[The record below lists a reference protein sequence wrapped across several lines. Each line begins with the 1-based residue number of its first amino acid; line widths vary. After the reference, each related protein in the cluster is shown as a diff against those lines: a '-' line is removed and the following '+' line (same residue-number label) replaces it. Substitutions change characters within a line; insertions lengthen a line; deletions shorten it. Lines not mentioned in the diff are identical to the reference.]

1 MDGEERRAWAD
12 AVLVGECAEGDEV
25 IVNVEALDLGLG
37 SGGFDVVHVNL
48 TRGLEDAGRPDLNVL
63 KLNYSSLQHP
73 VEPVEPRGAGDR
85 IAVRDAG
92 ARVSSCT
99 ASSLR
104 RRGPRRRRPRG
115 SASATSRRRAA
126 RSPGRS
132 RATSP
137 SFASAGC
144 SPAT

>member
-1 MDGEERRAWAD
+1 M
-12 AVLVGECAEGDEV
+12 LVGECAEGDEV
-25 IVNVEALDLGLG
+25 VVNVEALDLGLG

-48 TRGLEDAGRPDLNVL
+48 TRGLEDDGRADLNVF

-73 VEPVEPRGAGDR
+73 VEPVEPEERATARRLD
-85 IAVRDAG
+85 DAG
-92 ARVSSCT
+92 ARLLSCT
-99 ASSLR
+99 ASSRR

-132 RATSP
+132 RATSR
-137 SFASAGC
+137 SSESAGC